1 MGAKIFA
8 VNCIRLCF
16 RKRSA
21 EQYEGMIC
29 GVALENAVEFH
40 GAADLIFKID
50 DAFNQIGQPQPHQV
64 LRTFGENGP
73 HYAFHGNP
81 TRYRTNEEIDA
92 LRGEEGSYDLLMLT
106 RHSSEW
112 QGILRNLDDGEFSRF
127 KTILECMR
135 ALERD

>member
-16 RKRSA
+16 RRRSA
-21 EQYEGMIC
+21 EQYEGEIC

-50 DAFNQIGQPQPHQV
+50 DAFNRIGHPQPHQI
-64 LRTFGENGP
+64 LRTFGESGTRC
-73 HYAFHGNP
+73 AFHGNP
-81 TRYRTNEEIDA
+81 TRYCSNEEIDEQ
-92 LRGEEGSYDLLMLT
+92 RGEEGTYDLLMIT

-112 QGILRNLDDGEFSRF
+112 QGILRNLDDGEFTRF
-127 KTILECMR
+127 KTTLECMK
-135 ALERD
+135 ALECN

>member
-21 EQYEGMIC
+21 EQYEGVIH
-29 GVALENAVEFH
+29 GVALEHEVEFH

-50 DAFNQIGQPQPHQV
+50 DSFNQIGQPQPHQV
-64 LRTFGENGP
+64 LRSFGENVP
-73 HYAFHGNP
+73 PCAFQGNP
-81 TRYRTNEEIDA
+81 VRYRSNEEIDA
-92 LRGEEGSYDLLMLT
+92 QRGEEGTYDLLMLT